1 MPRKY
6 ASLDDTSSVIDP
18 VLSKYGL
25 SYSWSDRPCT
35 RGLADA
41 ALSCGVEDTEATS
54 SPPMPIE
61 GTAAYAPCAKIA
73 GIQASPQQR
82 MGIADSYTMRYSMI
96 AGLGLT
102 TCDEDEDGARIG
114 SDKTRG
120 PTITEAQAQT
130 LNNLLIELADGRGV
144 THQQQIAAFKNGY
157 RVDLIS
163 ALPAA
168 KFNEAVKN
176 IQAKIAAEKK

>member
-1 MPRKY
+1 
-6 ASLDDTSSVIDP
+6 
-18 VLSKYGL
+18 
-25 SYSWSDRPCT
+25 
-35 RGLADA
+35 
-41 ALSCGVEDTEATS
+41 
-54 SPPMPIE
+54 
-61 GTAAYAPCAKIA
+61 
-73 GIQASPQQR
+73 